1 MCGRWTLSTSAGRKR
16 NESGAP
22 TRPVRAGPGNRCAAA
37 AREFLEPLHV
47 DVRVAT
53 DAAAQRDCAPVAGV
67 GIVLIAEND
76 ALARGAERDASSQE
90 GDASPEALGEGAAR
104 ALVAEVKSGGCVDAA
119 TQPLLL
125 TLMACGADDSSSCV
139 LGPLTARAISQLRL
153 VKNFWGD
160 VPIGAGGGAVKAT
173 CLGAGFKASVEGGQP
188 ACVSF
193 LRRTAARAEGRGA
206 PLERLASRPQAP
218 L

>member
-1 MCGRWTLSTSAGRKR
+1 MA
-16 NESGAP
+16 
-22 TRPVRAGPGNRCAAA
+22 NRCAAA
-37 AREFLEPLHV
+37 AREFLEPLQV

-53 DAAAQRDCAPVAGV
+53 DASAQRDCAPVAGV

-76 ALARGAERDASSQE
+76 ALARGAERDAASME

-125 TLMACGADDSSSCV
+125 TLMACGADDASSCV

-153 VKNFWGD
+153 VKKFLG
-160 VPIGAGGGAVKAT
+160 VTFRLAQEEGVVRAT
-173 CLGAGFKASVEGGQP
+173 CLGAGLRNASKG
-188 ACVSF
+188 VS
-193 LRRTAARAEGRGA
+193 
-206 PLERLASRPQAP
+206 
-218 L
+218 